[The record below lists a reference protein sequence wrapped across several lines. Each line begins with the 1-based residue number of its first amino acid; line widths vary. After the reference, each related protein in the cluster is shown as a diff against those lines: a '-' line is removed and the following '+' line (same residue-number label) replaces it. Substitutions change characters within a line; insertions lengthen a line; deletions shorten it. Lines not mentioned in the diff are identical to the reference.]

1 MKNYTDTHFHL
12 LSMKEKDID
21 ITNLNIKY
29 GMDIGTDIHDIEKRK
44 ELISLFPNI
53 KYSIGAGPWSLS
65 YNENIDYLTT
75 EIKKD
80 ILSNTPSFIG
90 EIGLD
95 YFHKYSTRE
104 KQIDLFIKQL
114 ILANELNLPV
124 VIHNRDANLDT
135 IEALEKIKVK
145 KGGII
150 HCFSADE
157 DFLSRALDLG
167 FYISFAGNITYKKN
181 TNLQEIIKKVPLDR
195 LLLETDSPYLTP
207 VPFRGKE
214 NQPAY
219 VKFVAQQ
226 LAELKEISVEEVDKI
241 TTKNAEIIFKLP
253 TNSN

>member
-95 YFHKYSTRE
+95 YFHKYSTR
-104 KQIDLFIKQL
+104 KNQIDLFIKQL

-207 VPFRGKE
+207 VPERSKLNTPE
-214 NQPAY
+214 KIAY
-219 VKFVAQQ
+219 TYDFVSKI
-226 LAELKEISVEEVDKI
+226 LNINLDTLIETVLK
-241 TTKNAEIIFKLP
+241 NFKTLLER
-253 TNSN
+253 